1 MSVALSGMITVIG
14 GSGFIGTQ
22 LCQNLA
28 DQQVAFEIVDL
39 KQSRRFP
46 KQTKIADIRDY
57 EALKAAVSGETIIHL
72 AAVHRD
78 DVRDRTL
85 YYDTNVN
92 GTHNVCR
99 VAEEKGISRIVFT
112 STVAVYGF
120 APPDTGEDGKVAPFN
135 DYGTSKFEGEEILRA
150 WYAADE
156 KNRTLTIVRPTVVFG
171 IGNRGNVYNLLK
183 QIQSGKF
190 LMVGSG
196 RNRKSMAYVENIAA
210 FLESVAK
217 RDSGYGLH
225 NYIDKPDLDMNSLVS
240 RVNGK
245 LTGNDRIGLRLP
257 YWLGLTLGFVGDFI
271 SRVTGI
277 DLPVS
282 SIRIKKFCSTT
293 AFSSNAPEVPGYTG
307 PYTLE
312 EGLEKTLD
320 AEFLHSD
327 PNREV
332 FFTE

>member
-1 MSVALSGMITVIG
+1 MNMSVALPGMVTVIG
-14 GSGFIGTQ
+14 GAGFIGTR

-46 KQTKIADIRDY
+46 EKTRIADIRDY

-78 DVRDRTL
+78 DVRDRAL
-85 YYDTNVN
+85 YYDTNVS
-92 GTHNVCR
+92 GTRNICL

-120 APPDTGEDGKVAPFN
+120 APPDTGEDGKIAPFN

-156 KNRTLTIVRPTVVFG
+156 ANRALTIVRPTVTFG

-210 FLESVAK
+210 FLETVAK
-217 RDSGYGLH
+217 RDRGYGLH
-225 NYIDKPDLDMNSLVS
+225 NYIDKPTLNMNNLVS

-257 YWLGLTLGFVGDFI
+257 YWLGLTLGFFGDFI
-271 SRVTGI
+271 SRVTGLN
-277 DLPVS
+277 LPVS
-282 SIRIKKFCSTT
+282 SIRIKKFYSTT
-293 AFSSNAPEVPGYTG
+293 AFSGNAHEVPGFTAPYVFSTG
-307 PYTLE
+307 L
-312 EGLEKTLD
+312 
-320 AEFLHSD
+320 
-327 PNREV
+327 
-332 FFTE
+332 